1 MSDLNVK
8 FHSSGGKRRVLIVDD
23 EAVNREILGYL
34 LEDEY
39 DISFAATGGEAL
51 EAVRGSSG
59 RFSLILLDL
68 LMPDM
73 HGFDVLR
80 TLKADPLY
88 SRIPVIVLTADSEAE
103 VESLSL
109 GAVDFIPKPYPL
121 QDVILARVRRT
132 IELSENRDIISYT
145 ERDSLTGLY
154 NKEFFFLYAAQYD
167 EHHSDAVMDAIIVDI
182 NHFHMINERH
192 GRDYGDRLLKKLGS
206 TLLSIFREDGG
217 IVCRREADT
226 FLIYCPHRS
235 DYQNII
241 EKASAALESEDS
253 SGNLRLRMGVY
264 SSSDKSV
271 DIEHR
276 FDRAKSASDTIRN
289 SYNRSVAVYDM
300 KLHESALYAEQL
312 VDDFSN
318 AIKEEQFQVYF
329 QPKFDIRVAEP
340 VLCSAEALVRW
351 SHPAYGMISPGIF
364 IPLFEKNGLIK
375 DLDTY
380 VWRQTAKQI
389 SEWKERF
396 GRAFPVSV
404 NVSRI
409 DLYDPGIFDTLQG
422 LLSEYGLTAADM
434 LLEVT
439 ESAYTED
446 SSQII
451 EIIKRLR
458 DLGFRIEMDD
468 FGSGYSSLNMVSTLP
483 IDALKLDM
491 MFIRNAFSGK
501 KDTHII
507 ETIIEIADHLS
518 VPVIAEGVETEDQ
531 VRTLKSLGCA
541 IVQGYYFSKPLPAKE
556 YGRMVEERVRSVQ
569 TSYEAAEKASKT
581 RDDGQPSV
589 QDVSAGG
596 EEKKHAAKSAR
607 KTRQISLRRMSM
619 FVAVLTLL
627 IAVALFAS
635 DALVN
640 SGYNRMSHANERYVR
655 AMNAATELEI
665 ASDYLTDKV
674 RSFVVTGNIRYMEQ
688 FFEEVEV
695 NRRRDRAV
703 EEIRVQLEGSGSSAY
718 DYMLEALALSNQ
730 LVADENLAMRYTLM
744 TIDFVH
750 EDIPAQITE
759 IELSPEDERLT
770 ARQLQEKAEELV
782 YGDKYE
788 TYKTCIR
795 ELTAKCTEEVIRAS
809 EREVNAAA
817 ARMNLIL
824 LIQPILTVLFIIL
837 ITAFVLMIR
846 RLVIKPLGSMVD
858 LMRAKMSVPPSG
870 SEEIQFVTRAYNEML
885 DETLKT
891 HEQLTYESMHDGLT
905 GLYNRK
911 AYDVLSRDVDFAHSA
926 LIVVDIDNFRGLN
939 EAYGTATGN
948 LVLKRV
954 AGQLRGSF
962 RSVDSI
968 FRFGGDEFVVIM
980 TRVDSDVRDIVL
992 SKMKQANMVF
1002 KDAKD
1007 GLPEF
1012 TVSAGAAFGDR
1023 LRPQGDIFSEAD
1035 AAMNRIKQDGGCG
1048 CGFAEA

>member
-8 FHSSGGKRRVLIVDD
+8 FHSSGGKRHILIVDD

-235 DYQNII
+235 DYQIII

-300 KLHESALYAEQL
+300 KLHESELYAEQL

-351 SHPAYGMISPGIF
+351 SHPVYGMISPGIF

-380 VWRQTAKQI
+380 VWRQTAKKI
-389 SEWKERF
+389 REWKDSF

-409 DLYDPGIFDTLQG
+409 DLYDPGIFDTLLG
-422 LLSEYGLTAADM
+422 LLSENGLTGADM

-531 VRTLKSLGCA
+531 VRTLKELGCS
-541 IVQGYYFSKPLPAKE
+541 IVQGYYFSKPLPAEE
-556 YGRMVEERVRSVQ
+556 YGRMVGERVRSVQ
-569 TSYEAAEKASKT
+569 TSYGAAEKASKK
-581 RDDGQPSV
+581 RDDEPSA
-589 QDVSAGG
+589 QDVSAGR
-596 EEKKHAAKSAR
+596 EEKRHAAKSSR
-607 KTRQISLRRMSM
+607 KTRQVSLRRMSM

-695 NRRRDRAV
+695 NRRRDKAV
-703 EEIRVQLEGSGSSAY
+703 EEIQVLLEDSGSNAY
-718 DYMLEALALSNQ
+718 DYMLDALALSNQ
-730 LVADENLAMRYTLM
+730 LVKDEDLAMSYTLM
-744 TIDFVH
+744 TI
-750 EDIPAQITE
+750 EKQA
-759 IELSPEDERLT
+759 DE
-770 ARQLQEKAEELV
+770 AICKEYHKAE
-782 YGDKYE
+782 
-788 TYKTCIR
+788 R
-795 ELTAKCTEEVIRAS
+795 ELKQIYSNKSSDEY
-809 EREVNAAA
+809 
-817 ARMNLIL
+817 
-824 LIQPILTVLFIIL
+824 
-837 ITAFVLMIR
+837 
-846 RLVIKPLGSMVD
+846 
-858 LMRAKMSVPPSG
+858 KM
-870 SEEIQFVTRAYNEML
+870 
-885 DETLKT
+885 
-891 HEQLTYESMHDGLT
+891 
-905 GLYNRK
+905 
-911 AYDVLSRDVDFAHSA
+911 
-926 LIVVDIDNFRGLN
+926 
-939 EAYGTATGN
+939 
-948 LVLKRV
+948 
-954 AGQLRGSF
+954 
-962 RSVDSI
+962 
-968 FRFGGDEFVVIM
+968 
-980 TRVDSDVRDIVL
+980 
-992 SKMKQANMVF
+992 
-1002 KDAKD
+1002 
-1007 GLPEF
+1007 
-1012 TVSAGAAFGDR
+1012 
-1023 LRPQGDIFSEAD
+1023 
-1035 AAMNRIKQDGGCG
+1035 
-1048 CGFAEA
+1048 